1 MGRVAKGPDGAG
13 GAANHRGGPASA
25 RQRPPRGGP
34 CLCQRRAPGPTAQKP
49 GFGKPGFSAREQKV
63 ENHLSAVG
71 HDFTSLAWWVVV
83 VLLLIAVLLV
93 LILWK
98 D

>member
-1 MGRVAKGPDGAG
+1 MAGPW
-13 GAANHRGGPASA
+13 AANHRGG
-25 RQRPPRGGP
+25 RP
-34 CLCQRRAPGPTAQKP
+34 
-49 GFGKPGFSAREQKV
+49 SAREQRV
-63 ENHLSAVG
+63 ENHLSAIG

>member
-1 MGRVAKGPDGAG
+1 MGRAAKGPEMARP

-25 RQRPPRGGP
+25 RGA
-34 CLCQRRAPGPTAQKP
+34 APGTALAYASGAPQGRLRKNHVSP
-49 GFGKPGFSAREQKV
+49 GFAAREQKV
-63 ENHLSAVG
+63 ENHVSAVG

-93 LILWK
+93 LILWQ

>member
-1 MGRVAKGPDGAG
+1 M
-13 GAANHRGGPASA
+13 
-25 RQRPPRGGP
+25 
-34 CLCQRRAPGPTAQKP
+34 PTARPRVDRAKT
-49 GFGKPGFSAREQKV
+49 GFPESPGFSAREQKV

-93 LILWK
+93 LILWQ

>member
-1 MGRVAKGPDGAG
+1 MAALAFLPPVPKSVVTK
-13 GAANHRGGPASA
+13 GAAAPHAALAYAS
-25 RQRPPRGGP
+25 G
-34 CLCQRRAPGPTAQKP
+34 APQGRTRKNRVSES
-49 GFGKPGFSAREQKV
+49 PGFSAREQKV
-63 ENHLSAVG
+63 ENHVSAVG

-93 LILWK
+93 LILRT

>member
-1 MGRVAKGPDGAG
+1 MWA
-13 GAANHRGGPASA
+13 
-25 RQRPPRGGP
+25 
-34 CLCQRRAPGPTAQKP
+34 KP
-49 GFGKPGFSAREQKV
+49 GFGKPRFLSRVSESPGFSVRAQKV
-63 ENHLSAVG
+63 ENHLSAIG

-83 VLLLIAVLLV
+83 VLLLTAVLLV